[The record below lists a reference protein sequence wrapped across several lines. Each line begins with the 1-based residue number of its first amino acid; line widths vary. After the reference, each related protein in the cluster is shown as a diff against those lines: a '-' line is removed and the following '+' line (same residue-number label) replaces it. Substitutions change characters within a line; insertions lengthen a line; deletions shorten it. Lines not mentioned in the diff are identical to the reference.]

1 MITVL
6 KKGISDEKSREASKQ
21 VQEIV
26 EGILQGITDQ
36 GDAHVRELSEKFD
49 NWSPTS
55 SRLSDEGIQT
65 CIYRQRLVSLTS
77 NTAGNYTQARY
88 QIFSAIYSISI
99 SQCRIS
105 NPAAR

>member
-21 VQEIV
+21 VEKIV

-55 SRLSDEGIQT
+55 FRLSDEEIQA
-65 CIYRQRLVSLTS
+65 CIIV
-77 NTAGNYTQARY
+77 
-88 QIFSAIYSISI
+88 
-99 SQCRIS
+99 CRRTLYETL
-105 NPAAR
+105 NLPRNR